1 MQKLVEQVWDYTKH
15 AKFYSYRPNYAPKTI
30 DMLISLVGKND
41 IKVADIGAGTGNLS
55 IMLLERGCKV
65 VSVEPNDAMR
75 EIGIERTKGEKIEWV
90 RATGLNST
98 L

>member
-41 IKVADIGAGTGNLS
+41 IKVADIGA
-55 IMLLERGCKV
+55 
-65 VSVEPNDAMR
+65 
-75 EIGIERTKGEKIEWV
+75 
-90 RATGLNST
+90 
-98 L
+98 